1 VIALPPFETGAVKL
15 TVAWVLPT
23 TAVILVGV
31 LGTVAAVTPLDAT
44 DAEEFPTIFV
54 ATTVKV

>member
-1 VIALPPFETGAVKL
+1 VIALPPFDDGALKL
-15 TVAWVLPT
+15 TVAWVLPA
-23 TAVILVGV
+23 TAVILVGAP
-31 LGTVAAVTPLDAT
+31 GTVAGVTPLEAV

>member
-1 VIALPPFETGAVKL
+1 MALPPFDDGALKL
-15 TVAWVLPT
+15 TVVWVLPA
-23 TAVILVGV
+23 TAVIPVGAP
-31 LGTVAAVTPLDAT
+31 GTEAGVTPFEAA